1 MNYIEQA
8 LINFGNYAW
17 GMPLLVLLIGGGS
30 FFMIYSRFLP
40 FKYFGHAINILRG
53 KYDDPNDPGE
63 ISHYQALSG
72 AIAAT
77 VGMGNIS
84 GVAVAIMMGGPG
96 ALVWMWLSALVGVAT
111 KFFTCSLAVMY
122 RGKDSEG
129 NLQGGPMY
137 VIMEGMGKQCKP
149 LAILFV
155 VAGMFGVLPVFQA
168 NQLTEIVREL
178 VLIPYGITGEDHF
191 LSDLMTGIV
200 IVSIVSIVTFGG
212 LKRIATVAGQLVPLM
227 ILVYIVAV
235 SYIILSNLSD
245 VPASFGLIFS
255 DAFSGDAILGGA
267 LGALIVAG
275 VRRAAF
281 SNEAGIGNAP
291 MMHGAAKTNEPIR
304 EGLVAMLGP
313 AIDTIIVCTMT
324 ALAILITG
332 TWEPQIIEGKAYTM
346 EIRAN
351 KIQEEGQEKVVA
363 EIYLV
368 KNPNA
373 EPGSITTSITSEV
386 PLTLSSGLDLQK
398 SIGENNIKI
407 KVEGA
412 DNIAL
417 VSSVA
422 ETAIVL
428 NISQA
433 IGADAQ
439 PSPNEFIIKEDRSRG
454 IAVTAAAF
462 NNSIPYFGGWILTI
476 CVIIFALTT
485 MFSMSYYGQKCFS
498 FLFGAKYKGYYTYF
512 FVATIIFGAVASIQA
527 VISLIDGMYAT
538 MAVPTMVSALY
549 LSPKVSAAAK
559 DYFKRMKEKQI

>member
-1 MNYIEQA
+1 MNQIESA
-8 LINFGNYAW
+8 LIAFGNYAW
-17 GMPLLVLLIGGGS
+17 GMPLLILLIGGGA

-63 ISHYQALSG
+63 INHYQALSG

-84 GVAVAIMMGGPG
+84 GVAVAIMTGGPG

-137 VIMEGMGKQCKP
+137 VIMEGMGKTWKP
-149 LAILFV
+149 LAVLFV

-178 VLIPYGITGEDHF
+178 VLIPYGFTGEDHF
-191 LSDLMTGIV
+191 FSDLMTGLV
-200 IVSIVSIVTFGG
+200 IVVFVSIVTFGG
-212 LKRIATVAGQLVPLM
+212 LKRIANVAGQLVPLM
-227 ILVYIVAV
+227 VLIYVVAV
-235 SYIILSNLSD
+235 GYIILTNLSE

-255 DAFSGDAILGGA
+255 DAFTGNAILGGA

-332 TWEPQIIEGKAYTM
+332 TWKPQITEGNAYTM
-346 EIRAN
+346 EVKAN
-351 KIQEEGQEKVVA
+351 TIQEDGADKVVA

-368 KNPNA
+368 KDPDG
-373 EPGSITTSITSEV
+373 EIGTITTTISTDIPMTFA
-386 PLTLSSGLDLQK
+386 TGLDLQK
-398 SIGENNIKI
+398 SIGDNNIKI
-407 KVEGA
+407 KVDGA
-412 DNIAL
+412 ENVEL

-422 ETAIVL
+422 EDAIVL
-428 NISQA
+428 SISSE
-433 IGADAQ
+433 GD
-439 PSPNEFIIKEDRSRG
+439 NEFIIKEDRSRG

-462 NNSIPYFGGWILTI
+462 DQSIPYLGGWILTF

-498 FLFGAKYKGYYTYF
+498 FLFGAKYKTHYTIF

-549 LSPKVSAAAK
+549 LSPKVVAAAK
-559 DYFKRMKEKQI
+559 DYFKRMKAE